1 MNNKSPAFQFYP
13 GDFLSDENV
22 ISMNFEERGIY
33 ITLLCSCWIQGSIP
47 ADPDKIMRLLPGYIN
62 ENGVPSQVLEC
73 FEEMEGNSKRL
84 VHPRL
89 DKERQKQAD
98 FKEGKSNAGKRSA
111 RLREARKKGTH
122 TIDEW
127 ETLKNRVGTNCP
139 RCGEEC
145 FNFDKDHVTPIYQG
159 GSDSIGNLQ
168 PLCPSCN
175 AQKGPESIDYV
186 LRFRSNTVDNVL
198 PTKSNSLSLSSSSSS
213 SSLNLNTHTIYKNF
227 EEDWNL
233 YPRKAG
239 NKIKAR
245 VCYHKS
251 VGKDPDKRKLFLEK
265 MQAYVSNTD
274 IEYLKH
280 GETFFRNWEALVV
293 DTVKSR
299 KNGNRESTPMEQ
311 AINSRGKFVDKVLN
325 DMEVMLAIPNAYKTK
340 ELAGKSLIDSTPE
353 EDKEAVSLILH
364 NFYFHHEKEP

>member
-22 ISMNFEERGIY
+22 ISMTFEERGIY

-47 ADPDKIMRLLPGYIN
+47 ADPSKILRLLPGFTGDELPMIIMDRF
-62 ENGVPSQVLEC
+62 Q
-73 FEEMEGNSKRL
+73 EMEGNPERL
-84 VHPRL
+84 INNRL
-89 DKERQKQAD
+89 EKERQKQED
-98 FKEGKSNAGKRSA
+98 FREIKSESGKRGA
-111 RLREARKKGTH
+111 QKRWENHEKK
-122 TIDEW
+122 
-127 ETLKNRVGTNCP
+127 P
-139 RCGEEC
+139 
-145 FNFDKDHVTPIYQG
+145 
-159 GSDSIGNLQ
+159 SDSATLGNR
-168 PLCPSCN
+168 PSNGC
-175 AQKGPESIDYV
+175 AI
-186 LRFRSNTVDNVL
+186 VL
-198 PTKSNSLSLSSSSSS
+198 PMAKNSSSVFSLQSS
-213 SSLNLNTHTIYKNF
+213 SSLNLNTHEIYENF
-227 EEDWNL
+227 EQDWNL

-280 GETFFRNWEALVV
+280 GETFFRNWQALVV

-299 KNGNRESTPMEQ
+299 KNGNKGPTPMAQ
-311 AINSRGKFVDKVLN
+311 ALIGRGEFVDKVLN
-325 DMEVMLAIPNAYKTK
+325 AMEVMLATPNAYKTE
-340 ELAGKSLIDSTPE
+340 ELAGKALIDSTPE

-364 NFYFHHEKEP
+364 DFYFHPEKEP